1 MEEFLNIINTSK
13 RRLVE
18 SRLSFWEE
26 NKRNF
31 KRNIKKLMALYP
43 MPPGW
48 KLYLVTS
55 DFLFDKTIFPFDY
68 DSWSSTNLIASTKK
82 QGFEIMIFFN
92 KARLE
97 FLSLPALIPIVEHEF
112 VHVKQA
118 ARNPKKYLKSLV
130 NDRISKELEIE
141 AEKSV
146 RNISDEFRK
155 QWVLES
161 ILYCYD
167 LNGWSFA
174 KKMADFLYNQ
184 MENMYGG
191 GYDKGMTKSEYEV
204 FLVSL
209 QNRDISKFM
218 EYFKEI

>member
-1 MEEFLNIINTSK
+1 MC
-13 RRLVE
+13 
-18 SRLSFWEE
+18 
-26 NKRNF
+26 
-31 KRNIKKLMALYP
+31 
-43 MPPGW
+43 
-48 KLYLVTS
+48 
-55 DFLFDKTIFPFDY
+55 PFDQTQEIHRSGY
-68 DSWSSTNLIASTKK
+68 VVLSAQK
-82 QGFEIMIFFN
+82 Q
-92 KARLE
+92 
-97 FLSLPALIPIVEHEF
+97 HEF

-118 ARNPKKYLKSLV
+118 ARNPKRYLRSLT

-191 GYDKGMTKSEYEV
+191 GYDKGMTKQEYDI
-204 FLVSL
+204 FLISL
-209 QNRDISKFM
+209 QSRDISKFI
-218 EYFKEI
+218 EYFK